1 MFHDDKT
8 NTIRVSIY
16 SMSVLRALAAKEAA
30 TLVRGITFPVR
41 VAMRGEAAIGSVDSN
56 RAR

>member
-1 MFHDDKT
+1 MHSKCFHDDKT

-30 TLVRGITFPVR
+30 TLIRGITFRVR
-41 VAMRGEAAIGSVDSN
+41 VAMRGEE
-56 RAR
+56 